1 MSPTGSIACTLFD
14 QITKKNFTTKYL
26 KSDIQSGLVV
36 FLVALPLC
44 LGIAL
49 ASGAPLFSGVIS
61 GIIGGLV
68 VGVLSNS
75 QLSVSGPAAGLT
87 AIVLA
92 AIATLGSFEAFLLAG
107 LLAGVIQLVLGF
119 LKAGII
125 SNYLPSNV
133 IEGMLAGIGIIIIL
147 SQIPHAVGFDEM
159 HEGDYFFVNPAGEH
173 QIFST
178 LANAVNFIHPGAVI
192 VVLASLAIL
201 IAFTKVPFLKKI
213 KAVPGALVAVLA
225 GIGINE
231 MFKFTES
238 SLAISEDHLVSL
250 PVPESLGAFW
260 GQFSFPD
267 FTQIGNVE
275 VWIVA
280 LTIAAVASIETL
292 LCIEAADKLD
302 PLKRYT
308 NTNTELKAQGVGNM
322 ISCMIGG
329 IPMTSVI
336 VRTSTNVDSGGKTK
350 IAAISHAVFLLL
362 AVVALPIF
370 MNKIPLASL
379 AAILLVIGYK
389 LASPAKFVHMW
400 RNSKKLQFIPFVV
413 TIVAIVMTDLL
424 IGVGIGLA
432 VSVYF
437 ILRGNLKLAYFFKKD
452 KHNKG
457 ETIHMEL
464 AQEVSFLNKAAI
476 KQTLNHLPDDSK
488 VIVDASNTIYIDH
501 DVLQMIKDFVDQ
513 GYKDKNIFV
522 ELVGF
527 RKEYRVDNSASHVTS
542 VISDNGNLV
551 SPHEDTNGAKVPSN
565 ILNVKELASIKLY
578 TGQ

>member
-1 MSPTGSIACTLFD
+1 M
-14 QITKKNFTTKYL
+14 KNFTTRYL
-26 KSDIQSGLVV
+26 KSDIKSGLVV

-49 ASGAPLFSGVIS
+49 ASGAPLFSGIIS
-61 GIIGGLV
+61 GVVGGLV

-92 AIATLGSFEAFLLAG
+92 AIASLGSFEAFLLSG

-119 LKAGII
+119 AKAGII

-133 IEGMLAGIGIIIIL
+133 IEGMLAAIGIIIIL

-159 HEGDYFFVNPAGEH
+159 HEGDYFYVNPAGDH
-173 QIFST
+173 QIFT
-178 LANAVNFIHPGAVI
+178 TFANAINFIHPGAIV

-201 IAFTKVPFLKKI
+201 IAFIKVPFLKKI
-213 KAVPGALVAVLA
+213 KSIPGALVAVLA
-225 GIGINE
+225 GIAINE
-231 MFKFTES
+231 TFKLTGS
-238 SLAISEDHLVSL
+238 PLAISEDHLVSL
-250 PVPESLGAFW
+250 PVPQSLGEFW

-267 FTQIGNVE
+267 FTQIGNTD

-308 NTNTELKAQGVGNM
+308 NTNTELKAQGVGNI
-322 ISCMIGG
+322 ISSMIGG

-350 IAAISHAVFLLL
+350 LAAISHAAFLLL
-362 AVVALPIF
+362 AVVALPSF

-379 AAILLVIGYK
+379 AAVLLVIGYK
-389 LASPAKFVHMW
+389 LASPAKFIHMW
-400 RNSKKLQFIPFVV
+400 SNSKKFQFIPFVV
-413 TIVAIVMTDLL
+413 TIVAIVLTDLL
-424 IGVGIGLA
+424 MGVGIGLA
-432 VSVYF
+432 VSIYF

-452 KHNKG
+452 RHVEG
-457 ETIHMEL
+457 ETIQMEL

-476 KQTLNHLPDDSK
+476 KQTFIHLPENSK
-488 VIVDASNTIYIDH
+488 IVIDASNTVYIDH
-501 DVLQMIKDFVDQ
+501 DVLHLIKDFVYH
-513 GYKDKNIFV
+513 GSRDKNIWV
-522 ELVGF
+522 ELIGF
-527 RKEYRVDNSASHVTS
+527 RKEYRIDNSASHVTS
-542 VISDNGNLV
+542 IVSDNGDLV
-551 SPHEDTNGAKVPSN
+551 SPNNITNGAKVPSN
-565 ILNVKELASIKLY
+565 VLLVRELSQA
-578 TGQ
+578 

>member
-1 MSPTGSIACTLFD
+1 M
-14 QITKKNFTTKYL
+14 KNFTTRYL
-26 KSDIQSGLVV
+26 KSDIKSGLVV

-49 ASGAPLFSGVIS
+49 ASGAPLFSGIIS
-61 GIIGGLV
+61 GVVGGLV

-107 LLAGVIQLVLGF
+107 LLAGVIQLILGF
-119 LKAGII
+119 VKAGII

-133 IEGMLAGIGIIIIL
+133 IEGMLAAIGIIIML

-159 HEGDYFFVNPAGEH
+159 HEGDYFYVNPAGEH
-173 QIFST
+173 QIFAT
-178 LANAVNFIHPGAVI
+178 LANAVNFIHPGAII
-192 VVLASLAIL
+192 VVLVSLAIL
-201 IAFTKVPFLKKI
+201 IAFIKVPFLKKI
-213 KAVPGALVAVLA
+213 KSIPGALIAVLA
-225 GIGINE
+225 GIAINE
-231 MFKFTES
+231 TFKLTGS

-250 PVPESLGAFW
+250 PVPESFGAFW
-260 GQFSFPD
+260 TQFSFPD
-267 FTQIGNVE
+267 FTQIGNAD

-322 ISCMIGG
+322 ISCLIGG

-336 VRTSTNVDSGGKTK
+336 VRTSANIDSGGKTK
-350 IAAISHAVFLLL
+350 IAAIAHAAFLLL
-362 AVVALPIF
+362 AVVTIPTIL
-370 MNKIPLASL
+370 NKIPLASL
-379 AAILLVIGYK
+379 AAVLLVIGFK
-389 LASPAKFVHMW
+389 LASPRIFVHMW
-400 RNSKKLQFIPFVV
+400 RNSKKFQFIPFIV
-413 TIVAIVMTDLL
+413 TVVAIVLTDLL

-452 KHNKG
+452 KHIEG
-457 ETIHMEL
+457 ETIQMEL

-476 KQTLNHLPDDSK
+476 KQTFNHLPENSK
-488 VIVDASNTIYIDH
+488 IVIDASNTVYIDH
-501 DVLQMIKDFVDQ
+501 DVLHLIKDFVHH
-513 GYKDKNIFV
+513 GSRDKNIWV
-522 ELVGF
+522 ELIGF
-527 RKEYRVDNSASHVTS
+527 RKEYRIENSASHVTS
-542 VISDNGNLV
+542 VISDNGSLV
-551 SPHEDTNGAKVPSN
+551 SPNSITNGAKVPSN
-565 ILNVKELASIKLY
+565 VLLVRELSRA
-578 TGQ
+578 

>member
-1 MSPTGSIACTLFD
+1 MKS
-14 QITKKNFTTKYL
+14 FTTTYL
-26 KSDIQSGLVV
+26 KSDIKSGLVV

-49 ASGAPLFSGVIS
+49 ASGAPLFSGIIA
-61 GIIGGLV
+61 GIVGGLV
-68 VGVLSNS
+68 VGALSNS

-92 AIATLGSFEAFLLAG
+92 AIDGLGSFEVFLLAG
-107 LLAGVIQLVLGF
+107 ILAGAIQLVLGF
-119 LKAGII
+119 VKAGII

-133 IEGMLAGIGIIIIL
+133 IEGMLAAIGIIIIL

-159 HEGDYFFVNPAGEH
+159 HEGDFFYINFEGQH
-173 QIFST
+173 QLFQTFARSI
-178 LANAVNFIHPGAVI
+178 NFIHPGAVV

-201 IAFTKVPFLKKI
+201 IAFMNVPALKKI
-213 KAVPGALVAVLA
+213 KAIPGALVAVLA
-225 GIGINE
+225 GIAINE
-231 MFKFTES
+231 TFKFTGS
-238 SLAISEDHLVSL
+238 SLAIGEDHLVSL
-250 PVPESLGAFW
+250 PVPESISAFW

-267 FTQIGNVE
+267 FSQIGNAE

-322 ISCMIGG
+322 LSCLIGG
-329 IPMTSVI
+329 LPMTSVI
-336 VRTSTNVDSGGKTK
+336 VRTSTNIDSGGKTK
-350 IAAISHAVFLLL
+350 IAAISHAAFLLL
-362 AVVALPIF
+362 AVVALPAF

-379 AAILLVIGYK
+379 AAVLLVIGYK
-389 LASPAKFVHMW
+389 LASPVKFVNMW
-400 RNSKKLQFIPFVV
+400 RNSKKFQFIPFVV

-452 KHNKG
+452 RHAEG
-457 ETIHMEL
+457 ETIRMEL

-476 KQTLNHLPDDSK
+476 KQTFNHLPENSK
-488 VIVDASNTIYIDH
+488 VVVDASNTVYIDH
-501 DVLQMIKDFVDQ
+501 DVLQLIKDFVNH
-513 GYKDKNIFV
+513 GSKDKKIRV
-522 ELVGF
+522 ELIGF
-527 RKEYRVDNSASHVTS
+527 RKEYRIENSASHVTS
-542 VISDNGNLV
+542 VVSDNGDFV
-551 SPHEDTNGAKVPSN
+551 SPKDLSNGTKVPSN
-565 ILNVKELASIKLY
+565 VLLVNELSQV
-578 TGQ
+578 GV